1 MRDRAVA
8 RLLPPASEV
17 FDELRVAVS
26 RDSGRASAGRP
37 LPGTVRQGPCKAQS
51 QRPWHWFAASQ
62 PEKLKELPEVFIA
75 EADRH
80 QVSPARQLG
89 AAVPAEPWSERHR
102 RP

>member
-1 MRDRAVA
+1 MA

-89 AAVPAEPWSERHR
+89 AAVPAEPWSDRHR